1 MATPI
6 PDRAVLLV
14 EFVKYLIHGDDTYA
28 ATSPLPKDLRDALVA
43 DRDALEAANMRVL
56 AARAAF
62 SEAVQSRSELGKR
75 VRATVRKAR
84 SVVYGLH
91 GRTDKALVEY
101 GLSTP
106 VEKRGPKEK
115 APKSTPKS
123 DVA

>member
-14 EFVKYLIHGDDTYA
+14 GFVKNLIHGDDTYA

-43 DRDALEAANMRVL
+43 DRDALEAANTRVL
-56 AARAAF
+56 AAYAAF
-62 SEAVQSRSELGKR
+62 SEAVQSRRELEKR
-75 VRATVRKAR
+75 VRSNARKAR
-84 SVVYGLH
+84 NVVYGLH

-106 VEKRGPKEK
+106 VENRTPKDKSKKPGPKTD
-115 APKSTPKS
+115 A
-123 DVA
+123 A